1 MKAKVGILDYGMG
14 NILSIINALN
24 YLNIKSEKITDYKKI
39 DNFDFIILPGVGS
52 YDNAVK
58 SLKNL
63 GFYEVLKN

>member
-39 DNFDFIILPGVGS
+39 DNFDFIILPGVG
-52 YDNAVK
+52 AFGEAM
-58 SLKNL
+58 KNL
-63 GFYEVLKN
+63 KKKFY